1 MVAEP
6 SNIASGGTPAGL
18 NGRVIA
24 LYFIE
29 ISFSLQYFICSLG
42 QRI

>member
-24 LYFIE
+24 VTLHFLVLKFNLY
-29 ISFSLQYFICSLG
+29 SLP
-42 QRI
+42 